1 MRVAELISE
10 DTWHR
15 LQQSWSLGIRL
26 GEETLTDLL
35 LLDLARDAP
44 WGLQLSQTTKSQEA
58 HRGTDLEILVSTKSG
73 GFVGFAIQAKKLY
86 PTKYTDDGGIY
97 KNLNSKVG
105 NTDLRQIDVL
115 ERYSQRVGAI
125 PFYLLYNFVD
135 EYGLAKRS
143 WHCCKKF
150 QIEQL
155 GCTLVPSWRVRQAI
169 NERGG
174 RYFNWLHEDG
184 NALPWRC
191 LFNCPKQK
199 WRRIIDFVSESINR
213 EQRREKTWEGLKKYD
228 WIRLEP
234 TSENESF
241 NWLWDRMQRK
251 YTDVEFDRV
260 AGTMSS
266 WFWNR
271 DFAVLTEDEIT
282 EFYQRR
288 GIERDN
294 LMEPDTSDQNG
305 QQEPKKKIDLVPRR
319 FILVKSDEY

>member
-1 MRVAELISE
+1 MKVAELISK

-15 LQQSWSLGIRL
+15 LQQSWSYGIRL

-35 LLDLARDAP
+35 LLELARYAP
-44 WGLQLSQTTKSQEA
+44 WGIQLSQTTKSQEA
-58 HRGTDLEILVSTKSG
+58 HRGTDLEILVSTKRG

-105 NTDLRQIDVL
+105 NTEIRQIDVL

-135 EYGLAKRS
+135 AYGLARRS
-143 WHCCKKF
+143 WHCCEKF

-155 GCTLVPSWRVRQAI
+155 GCTLVPSWRARQAI

-199 WRRIIDFVSESINR
+199 
-213 EQRREKTWEGLKKYD
+213 L
-228 WIRLEP
+228 RLEP
-234 TSENESF
+234 TTENESF
-241 NWLWDRMQRK
+241 NWLWDRINKRHA
-251 YTDVEFDRV
+251 DFVAEGV
-260 AGTMSS
+260 AGTMSR

-288 GIERDN
+288 GIEREN
-294 LMEPDTSDQNG
+294 LKEPGTSDQNG

-319 FILVKSDEY
+319 FILVKSSEY

>member
-135 EYGLAKRS
+135 EYGLAKR
-143 WHCCKKF
+143 
-150 QIEQL
+150 QL
-155 GCTLVPSWRVRQAI
+155 ALLQKIPNRTTRLYIGTKLASSP
-169 NERGG
+169 
-174 RYFNWLHEDG
+174 G
-184 NALPWRC
+184 N
-191 LFNCPKQK
+191 Q
-199 WRRIIDFVSESINR
+199 
-213 EQRREKTWEGLKKYD
+213 
-228 WIRLEP
+228 
-234 TSENESF
+234 
-241 NWLWDRMQRK
+241 
-251 YTDVEFDRV
+251 
-260 AGTMSS
+260 
-266 WFWNR
+266 
-271 DFAVLTEDEIT
+271 
-282 EFYQRR
+282 
-288 GIERDN
+288 
-294 LMEPDTSDQNG
+294 
-305 QQEPKKKIDLVPRR
+305 
-319 FILVKSDEY
+319 

>member
-1 MRVAELISE
+1 M
-10 DTWHR
+10 
-15 LQQSWSLGIRL
+15 
-26 GEETLTDLL
+26 
-35 LLDLARDAP
+35 
-44 WGLQLSQTTKSQEA
+44 
-58 HRGTDLEILVSTKSG
+58 
-73 GFVGFAIQAKKLY
+73 
-86 PTKYTDDGGIY
+86 
-97 KNLNSKVG
+97 
-105 NTDLRQIDVL
+105 
-115 ERYSQRVGAI
+115 
-125 PFYLLYNFVD
+125 
-135 EYGLAKRS
+135 
-143 WHCCKKF
+143 
-150 QIEQL
+150 
-155 GCTLVPSWRVRQAI
+155 VPSWRVRQAI